1 MFGDLPTFPSTF
13 PLRATARWRWRAL
26 ALEQVLPSTDGAL
39 GKSLPGSLPQ
49 QLSISQ
55 GEMSRDV
62 SAWGKSAGYRTKGH
76 RLGRNNRPFL
86 GLEIQA
92 QDTGRVGLSVRSL

>member
-1 MFGDLPTFPSTF
+1 MAVACSGLGAGFT
-13 PLRATARWRWRAL
+13 
-26 ALEQVLPSTDGAL
+26 STDGAL

-49 QLSISQ
+49 RLRISQ
-55 GEMSRDV
+55 GEMSRDG

-92 QDTGRVGLSVRSL
+92 EDTGRVGQSVGSL

>member
-1 MFGDLPTFPSTF
+1 MFGICPPS
-13 PLRATARWRWRAL
+13 L
-26 ALEQVLPSTDGAL
+26 VLFHRDSPVMVACSGLGAGFTSTEGAL
-39 GKSLPGSLPQ
+39 GESLPGSLPQ
-49 QLSISQ
+49 RLRISL

-62 SAWGKSAGYRTKGH
+62 SAWGKSAGYRTKVH

-92 QDTGRVGLSVRSL
+92 EDTGRVGLSVR